1 MNEIFGM
8 GRRGIARNGVKIYRG
23 LHSHYSRAIIIPDAA
38 RNRGYIN
45 SRPTPSENV
54 SRVLTRGASGLANFR
69 RLKRLLFFNVPP
81 LARRNDLKIL
91 LSSIFYPSISLPN
104 LVRSLASRRYA
115 AN

>member
-69 RLKRLLFFNVPP
+69 RLKRILFFNVPP
-81 LARRNDLKIL
+81 LAERSKDTFILDL
-91 LSSIFYPSISLPN
+91 LSIHLAAQPRSVVSIS
-104 LVRSLASRRYA
+104 SLRR
-115 AN
+115 